1 MRKYSEF
8 NTNYNDM
15 PEISVLGDGR
25 YNGTMSGWCFTYKGV
40 DYHTSFGIRGTVQ
53 NAWIEIKDGKD
64 SLLR

>member
-1 MRKYSEF
+1 MKKFSEF
-8 NTNYNDM
+8 KNSYEDM
-15 PEISVLGDGR
+15 PDISSLGDGR

-64 SLLR
+64 RLIR